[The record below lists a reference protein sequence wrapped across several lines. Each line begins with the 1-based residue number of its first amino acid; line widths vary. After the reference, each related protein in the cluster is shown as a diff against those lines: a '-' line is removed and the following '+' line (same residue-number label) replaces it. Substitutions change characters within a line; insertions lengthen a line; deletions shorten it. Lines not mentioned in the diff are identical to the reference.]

1 MSIESKGGPAA
12 IPLPSPGALQALNKL
27 CRRFL
32 LASLVY
38 MMLGMGL
45 GVVDVLHLASVP
57 TFVHMHLELIGFVAI
72 LIWGVGYKL
81 IPTMFGGVHGVYSQ
95 RMADWH
101 FWVANVALILMVVGY
116 WLGVETDPR
125 WFLALQIGGSLQFIG
140 AGMFAYNM
148 WMGLK

>member
-45 GVVDVLHLASVP
+45 GLLDTLHVASVP
-57 TFVHMHLELIGFVAI
+57 SFVHMHLVLIGFVAI

-95 RMADWH
+95 RLADWH
-101 FWVANVALILMVVGY
+101 FWVANIGLILMVVGY
-116 WLGVETDPR
+116 WVGAELDTR
-125 WFLALQIGGSLQFIG
+125 AFLALQIGAVLQFVG

-148 WMGLK
+148 GMGLK